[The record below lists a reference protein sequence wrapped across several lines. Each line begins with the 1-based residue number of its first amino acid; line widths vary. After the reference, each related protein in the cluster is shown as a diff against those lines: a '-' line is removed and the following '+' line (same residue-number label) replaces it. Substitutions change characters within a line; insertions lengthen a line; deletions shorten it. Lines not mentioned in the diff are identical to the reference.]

1 MGELMVI
8 RHGQTEWSL
17 SGRHAGRTDVAL
29 TEASEA
35 AAGAL
40 GRLFRILPGPA
51 RPARHLI
58 PQTPSGGTP
67 RLSGHSSTSS
77 TRVPLRLAMH
87 RTGRPGLTR
96 QDPKETA

>member
-1 MGELMVI
+1 MVI

-29 TEASEA
+29 TEAGEA

-58 PQTPSGGTP
+58 PQTPSGGT
-67 RLSGHSSTSS
+67 GHSSTSS

-87 RTGRPGLTR
+87 RTGRPGLDR

>member
-17 SGRHAGRTDVAL
+17 SGRYAGRTDVAL
-29 TEASEA
+29 TEAGEA
-35 AAGAL
+35 AASAL

-51 RPARHLI
+51 RPARHLAA
-58 PQTPSGGTP
+58 
-67 RLSGHSSTSS
+67 LSGHSSTSS

-87 RTGRPGLTR
+87 RTGRPGLDR

>member
-29 TEASEA
+29 TEAGEA

-51 RPARHLI
+51 RPARHLAA
-58 PQTPSGGTP
+58 
-67 RLSGHSSTSS
+67 LSGHSSTSS
-77 TRVPLRLAMH
+77 TRAPLRLAMH